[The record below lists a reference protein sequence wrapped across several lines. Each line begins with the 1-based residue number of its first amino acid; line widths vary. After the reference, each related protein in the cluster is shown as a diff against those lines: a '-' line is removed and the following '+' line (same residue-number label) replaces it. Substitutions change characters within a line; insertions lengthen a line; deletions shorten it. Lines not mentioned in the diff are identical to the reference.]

1 MHIFLSQ
8 DKLGP
13 FCRTAADCAV
23 VLDAIKGKDPED
35 LSSREIAF
43 DDPFSV
49 DITKL
54 TVGYTEDA
62 DMKVNKLLNAV
73 CNQNNLACVDSTF
86 DFFRSWKSLGRKVS
100 IWFLSD

>member
-1 MHIFLSQ
+1 LLQ

-23 VLDAIKGKDPED
+23 ILDAIKGKDPDD

-43 DDPFSV
+43 EDPFSV

-54 TVGYTEDA
+54 TVGYTKDA
-62 DMKVNKLLNAV
+62 DMKVNKLLNTFSNHSNELV
-73 CNQNNLACVDSTF
+73 CVDSTF
-86 DFFRSWKSLGRKVS
+86 DFFRWWKFLVPKVS
-100 IWFLSD
+100 IWFLLS

>member
-1 MHIFLSQ
+1 MKTSEYITSKFQLLLLQ

-23 VLDAIKGKDPED
+23 ILDAIKGKDPDD

-43 DDPFSV
+43 EDPFSV

-54 TVGYTEDA
+54 TVGYTKDA
-62 DMKVNKLLNAV
+62 DMKVKKIVKYCL
-73 CNQNNLACVDSTF
+73 
-86 DFFRSWKSLGRKVS
+86 RSQ
-100 IWFLSD
+100 

>member
-1 MHIFLSQ
+1 MQLLLSQ

-43 DDPFSV
+43 EDPFSV

-54 TVGYTEDA
+54 TVGYTKDA
-62 DMKVNKLLNAV
+62 DMKVNKQLNDV
-73 CNQNNLACVDSTF
+73 CIQNNHGSEQPCLC
-86 DFFRSWKSLGRKVS
+86 
-100 IWFLSD
+100 